1 MQQYYRGFS
10 LLESLILLLVLSI
23 SMLGLGQLQ
32 VRLWVKA
39 GSLHT
44 LDEAYLLAVNLI
56 EINEIN
62 SLFSLN
68 SKIDPTSL
76 QTGTSSIFRQELSV
90 LSARNS
96 TTNKAQVS
104 WDSLTEAESVTL
116 LTTRYAESH
125 TEDARWLLPSN

>member
-68 SKIDPTSL
+68 S
-76 QTGTSSIFRQELSV
+76 
-90 LSARNS
+90 RNRSHIPADRHVINIPSGIICSFS
-96 TTNKAQVS
+96 T
-104 WDSLTEAESVTL
+104 
-116 LTTRYAESH
+116 
-125 TEDARWLLPSN
+125 